1 VEDDKIELTAKLKLD
16 TTDAEKQLENLSVK
30 SKVKAKSSTAASTDK
45 VKLDK
50 EASNSLK
57 GIFSGDKGLKN
68 IGKFAKSA
76 TQGING
82 MTNGIAGL
90 AEGATKLAGVLAI
103 VAAVVALIVKLFQG
117 TDSWKQ
123 IQQALE
129 DVMSTLRDM
138 MSGILSITA
147 DLISTLL
154 QIVKDILP
162 LLQPA
167 LDQLAFSLKI
177 VTAVLQIIEPI
188 IKAIGEAFTAVYD
201 IFKGFLK
208 DITGIDM
215 GAITGST
222 TGAVQEEYSSSLD
235 TWETSG
241 GGTVVENKQLEEQ
254 KETNRKLGFLG
265 DLINGIGEFIGGV
278 LSALKPFLEPILTVI
293 KGILEFLKPIF
304 VTIGNVVK
312 GIFENILQPLFNNV
326 LKPLYDHVLKPLYE
340 NIMKPIFEFV
350 SGIFDFVKDF
360 FGKLWKG
367 LEEGLALIW
376 KVTKET
382 AQNVFSG
389 FSADKNAGFGGG
401 LFTSQGRWGNG
412 YQFGDITGSAL
423 DFTLGVFGKGW
434 LWDDGGTLD
443 IGAQVWG
450 MNEKGNPE
458 FLFNAG
464 GHDTVINAEIL
475 EDAMYK
481 AQMKANASKSG
492 KLEVTIKEGTP
503 AGPRELVQ
511 WILPSLKFQLKT

>member
-1 VEDDKIELTAKLKLD
+1 MDEDKIELTAKLKLD

-30 SKVKAKSSTAASTDK
+30 TKVKSTETKTAQPK
-45 VKLDK
+45 KIKLDD
-50 EASNSLK
+50 EAANSLR
-57 GIFSGDKGLKN
+57 GLFTGDKGLEN
-68 IGKFAKSA
+68 IGKLAKSA
-76 TQGING
+76 TGGING
-82 MTNGIAGL
+82 MTSGMEGL
-90 AEGATKLAGVLAI
+90 AQGATKLAGVLGI
-103 VAAVVALIVKLFQG
+103 VAAVVSLVVKLFQG

-129 DVMSTLRDM
+129 STIKTLREM

-162 LLQPA
+162 ILQPA
-167 LDQLAFSLKI
+167 LDQIAFALKI
-177 VTAVLQIIEPI
+177 VTSVLQILEPV
-188 IKAIGEAFTAVYD
+188 IKAIGDAFSTVYD

-208 DITGIDM
+208 DVTGIDM
-215 GAITGST
+215 GAITGTT
-222 TGAVQEEYSSSLD
+222 TGTVQADYNSSLD

-241 GGTVVENKQLEEQ
+241 SIVIENKQLEEQ
-254 KETNRKLGFLG
+254 KETNKRLGFIG
-265 DLINGIGEFIGGV
+265 ELINGIGEFIGGV
-278 LSALKPFLEPILTVI
+278 LSALKPFLEPILNVI

-304 VTIGNVVK
+304 ITMGNVVES
-312 GIFENILQPLFNNV
+312 IFSNILEPLFNNV
-326 LKPLYDHVLKPLYE
+326 LKPLYENVLKPLYE
-340 NIMKPIFEFV
+340 NIMKPIFDFV
-350 SGIFDFVKDF
+350 SQIFDFVSGF
-360 FGKLWKG
+360 FTNLWKG

-376 KVTKET
+376 KVTKDT
-382 AQNVFSG
+382 AKNVFSG
-389 FSADKNAGFGGG
+389 FSASKDLGFGAG

-464 GHDTVINAEIL
+464 GHDTVINADIL
-475 EDAMYK
+475 EDAMYQ
-481 AQMKANASKSG
+481 AQVRANSSRSG
-492 KLEVTIKEGTP
+492 KLEVSLKEGTP
-503 AGPRELVQ
+503 AGPRELVN
-511 WILPSLKFQLKT
+511 WILPSLKFQLGK

>member
-1 VEDDKIELTAKLKLD
+1 MEDDKIELTAKLKLD

-57 GIFSGDKGLKN
+57 SLFTGDAGLEN
-68 IGKFAKSA
+68 VGKLAKSA
-76 TQGING
+76 TGGING
-82 MTNGIAGL
+82 MTDGIAGL
-90 AEGATKLAGVLAI
+90 AQGATKLAGVLTI
-103 VAAVVALIVKLFQG
+103 VAAVVALVVKLFQG

-123 IQQALE
+123 IQQALK
-129 DVMSTLRDM
+129 DTVNTLREM

-162 LLQPA
+162 ILQPA
-167 LDQLAFSLKI
+167 LDQIAFALKI
-177 VTAVLQIIEPI
+177 VTSVLQILEPI
-188 IKAIGEAFTAVYD
+188 VKAIGDAFSTVYD

-208 DITGIDM
+208 DVTGIDM
-215 GAITGST
+215 GAITGTT
-222 TGAVQEEYSSSLD
+222 TGTVQADYNSSLD

-241 GGTVVENKQLEEQ
+241 SIVVENKQLEEQ
-254 KETNRKLGFLG
+254 KETNKRLGFLG

-278 LSALKPFLEPILTVI
+278 LSALKPFLEPILNII

-304 VTIGNVVK
+304 ITLGNVVK
-312 GIFENILQPLFNNV
+312 SIFSNILEPLFNNV
-326 LKPLYDHVLKPLYE
+326 LKPLYENVLKPLYE
-340 NIMKPIFEFV
+340 SIMKPIFEFV

-367 LEEGLALIW
+367 LEEGLSLIW
-376 KVTKET
+376 KVTKDT
-382 AQNVFSG
+382 AQSIFSG

-412 YQFGDITGSAL
+412 YQFGDLTGSAL
-423 DFTLGVFGKGW
+423 DFTIGMFGKGW

-475 EDAMYK
+475 EDAMYQ
-481 AQMKANASKSG
+481 AQVRANASRSG
-492 KLEVTIKEGTP
+492 KLEVSVKEGTP
-503 AGPRELVQ
+503 AGPRELVN
-511 WILPSLKFQLKT
+511 WILPSLKFKLGK